1 MVTPELMKLTFGSS
15 IGSVNLISEDS
26 AWGKYWQERETP
38 KVGGCHV
45 VDYAVSSA
53 AVAHRNFTLLENA
66 ISPSLAT
73 QLNDYF
79 SRQNKFMEGK
89 IGTKVDY
96 FHKVRYDLHI
106 HETALTPWRST
117 RSCIYS
123 TDCATPCRRVLAST
137 RNTVRCGSLGTTEA
151 AGMVSIIIIATT
163 SA

>member
-15 IGSVNLISEDS
+15 SGSVNLISEDS
-26 AWGKYWQERETP
+26 AWGKNWQERETP

-106 HETALTPWRST
+106 HETALTAAMNPDST
-117 RSCIYS
+117 
-123 TDCATPCRRVLAST
+123 
-137 RNTVRCGSLGTTEA
+137 
-151 AGMVSIIIIATT
+151 
-163 SA
+163 